1 MSYVICTLLNAS
13 NEISGVA
20 FEDHPEGKV
29 SVEAVPADVAE
40 RFASIEG
47 YKVVKDKGGKKP
59 AASKVV
65 EPQVT
70 APVATDANTESA
82 EGEPAKAS
90 SKK

>member
-1 MSYVICTLLNAS
+1 MSYVICTLPNAS
-13 NEISGVA
+13 DEISGVA

-29 SVEAVPADVAE
+29 SVEAVSAEVAE
-40 RFASIEG
+40 RFASIDG

-59 AASKVV
+59 AASKGA
-65 EPQVT
+65 EAQV
-70 APVATDANTESA
+70 ADPAADAKAESA